1 MADTLKDLD
10 DEIDSLFD
18 DRHWLT
24 DSEMDD
30 AVREIARECG
40 VTINEADDALNSRY
54 LYAAE
59 CDSEARAERQQLGF
73 SGL

>member
-1 MADTLKDLD
+1 MTDKLKDLD

-24 DSEMDD
+24 ESEIGEALGM
-30 AVREIARECG
+30 IARKCG
-40 VTINEADDALNSRY
+40 VTIDKACDELNSRY

-59 CDSEARAERQQLGF
+59 CDSEARAERRA
-73 SGL
+73 

>member
-1 MADTLKDLD
+1 MTDTFKDLD

-40 VTINEADDALNSRY
+40 VTIDEADDALNSRY

-59 CDSEARAERQQLGF
+59 CDSEARAERQQLGLT
-73 SGL
+73 SL